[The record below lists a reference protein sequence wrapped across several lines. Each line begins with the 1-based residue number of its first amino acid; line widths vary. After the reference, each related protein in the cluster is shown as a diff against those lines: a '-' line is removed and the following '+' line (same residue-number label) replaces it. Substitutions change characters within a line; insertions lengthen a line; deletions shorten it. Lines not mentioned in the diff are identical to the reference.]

1 MQALTSGFQFNL
13 LLIIVPNILV
23 ELTTS
28 MLWSHNLRGGGG
40 FGFEDRLKCMTTVLL
55 LLMVTLLR
63 LVKVKISSRA
73 IWILLKSGLA
83 LVIDDA
89 KVVSSTYFQHCS
101 VC

>member
-1 MQALTSGFQFNL
+1 MMPKN
-13 LLIIVPNILV
+13 LV

-28 MLWSHNLRGGGG
+28 MVWSPNLKGGGG
-40 FGFEDRLKCMTTVLL
+40 FGFEDRLKCMITVLL

-63 LVKVKISSRA
+63 FVQVKISSRI

-89 KVVSSTYFQHCS
+89 KVVLSTYFQHC
-101 VC
+101 CCTIDLC